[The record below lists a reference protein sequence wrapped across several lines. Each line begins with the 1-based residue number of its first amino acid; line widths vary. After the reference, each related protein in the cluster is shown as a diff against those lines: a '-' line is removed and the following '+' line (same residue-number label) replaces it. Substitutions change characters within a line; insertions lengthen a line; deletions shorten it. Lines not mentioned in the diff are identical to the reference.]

1 MAKEIDLYARQ
12 KRLAW
17 FLVIPAVVVV
27 LLIVAY
33 PLVQVVYTSFF
44 RANLDGSVEPKFVG
58 FQNCINILSDP
69 DWWSAVQVTL
79 LFTFFSVS
87 LEAIIGLGVALV
99 ANSEFKGRTLLRVAL
114 LIPWAIPTV
123 VSSQIWRWMF
133 NQIYGVVN
141 VILVDLHLVSD
152 ADKVAWLAAPAT
164 ALPVIIA
171 VDVWKTTPFVAL
183 LLLAGLQLIPTD
195 LYEAASID
203 GAGPLKKFFSV
214 TLPLVLP
221 TMLVALIFRT
231 LDSLRVFDIFY
242 VMAQG
247 QPGMQTM
254 AVYNQLQLI
263 LFGRAG
269 YGSAVSV
276 IILLIIMTFVVLYT
290 RLSRTSFE

>member
-44 RANLDGSVEPKFVG
+44 RANLDGSVEPKFAG
-58 FQNCINILSDP
+58 FQNYINILSDS

-79 LFTFFSVS
+79 LFAFFSAS

-114 LIPWAIPTV
+114 LLPWAIPTV

-164 ALPVIIA
+164 A
-171 VDVWKTTPFVAL
+171 AL
-183 LLLAGLQLIPTD
+183 L
-195 LYEAASID
+195 SIR
-203 GAGPLKKFFSV
+203 PLS
-214 TLPLVLP
+214 
-221 TMLVALIFRT
+221 
-231 LDSLRVFDIFY
+231 
-242 VMAQG
+242 QH
-247 QPGMQTM
+247 
-254 AVYNQLQLI
+254 
-263 LFGRAG
+263 
-269 YGSAVSV
+269 
-276 IILLIIMTFVVLYT
+276 
-290 RLSRTSFE
+290 

>member
-17 FLVIPAVVVV
+17 FLVTPAVFIV

-33 PLVQVVYTSFF
+33 PLIQVVYTSFF
-44 RANLDGSVEPKFVG
+44 RAKLDGSVEPKFVG
-58 FQNCINILSDP
+58 LDNYANILADP
-69 DWWSAVQVTL
+69 DWWSAVRVTL
-79 LFTFFSVS
+79 LFTVFSVGI
-87 LEAIIGLGVALV
+87 EAALGLGVALV
-99 ANSEFKGRTLLRVAL
+99 ANSKFKGRTLLRVAVL
-114 LIPWAIPTV
+114 VPWAIPTV

-141 VILVDLHLVSD
+141 VIMVSLHIVPET
-152 ADKVAWLAAPAT
+152 DKIAWLAAPAT

-171 VDVWKTTPFVAL
+171 VDVWKTTPFMSL
-183 LLLAGLQLIPTD
+183 LLLAGLQLIPKD

-214 TLPLVLP
+214 TFPLVLP
-221 TMLVALIFRT
+221 TLLVALIFRT
-231 LDSLRVFDIFY
+231 LDALRVFDIFY
-242 VMAQG
+242 VMVQG
-247 QPGMQTM
+247 QAGLQTM
-254 AVYNQLQLI
+254 AVYNQIQLI
-263 LFGRAG
+263 LFGKSG

-290 RLSRTSFE
+290 RLSKTSFE

>member
-58 FQNCINILSDP
+58 FQNYINILSDP

-79 LFTFFSVS
+79 LFAFFSVS

-152 ADKVAWLAAPAT
+152 ADKVACLAAPAT
-164 ALPVIIA
+164 A
-171 VDVWKTTPFVAL
+171 AL
-183 LLLAGLQLIPTD
+183 L
-195 LYEAASID
+195 SIR
-203 GAGPLKKFFSV
+203 PLS
-214 TLPLVLP
+214 
-221 TMLVALIFRT
+221 
-231 LDSLRVFDIFY
+231 
-242 VMAQG
+242 QH
-247 QPGMQTM
+247 
-254 AVYNQLQLI
+254 
-263 LFGRAG
+263 
-269 YGSAVSV
+269 
-276 IILLIIMTFVVLYT
+276 
-290 RLSRTSFE
+290 